1 LTGRHRSLERDLI
14 LPAVVLGLLAVA
26 GLGYTALE
34 FAREAEQ
41 LGREVRSIRTAN
53 DLLYDVNRRS
63 AEVDRAVLALRVL
76 HGRSSGDLEAIEQ
89 ENARAM
95 SEIAVLDL
103 GPRGTRLREEL
114 ALVRAAQ
121 HRAQEDLLKA
131 TLGGQEDGVQRAFV
145 QWDFAANRAAAL
157 LADLSG
163 LLVRRLDSTV
173 ADFEARRAKAFAT
186 FIAALV
192 AGPAAVALLAIRV
205 RRRFLTPLL
214 AMTAAAERI
223 ARERVIVQ
231 VRGADRRDELGT
243 LAAAFNQMTDD
254 LVHANGRLAG
264 ALRIRDEFLSI
275 ASHELKTPLTALQLQ
290 LQLAAREAAAAGRA
304 EPRWL
309 TGAQRQVKR
318 LDTLVSQLLDVT
330 RIRADRLPLER
341 RDVDLGEL
349 VAGVVDRFSGELE
362 RAGTR
367 LDLSASPGVAGHWD
381 PDRLDQVVT
390 NLLSNAVKY
399 GGGSPVSIAVADA
412 GDRAILT
419 VEDRGPGI
427 PPESRALVFE
437 PFERAADS
445 RAVGGLGL
453 GLFIA
458 RQIARAHGGDVRME
472 DMPHPGA
479 RFVVELPRA
488 RPIAPAHA
496 ARYAGGSPRT

>member
-1 LTGRHRSLERDLI
+1 LTRRRSLERDLI

-41 LGREVRSIRTAN
+41 LGREVRSVRTAN
-53 DLLYDVNRRS
+53 DLIYGVNRRS
-63 AEVDRAVLALRVL
+63 AEVDRAMLALRVL
-76 HGRSSGDLEAIEQ
+76 HGHSLNDLNAIER
-89 ENARAM
+89 ESERAM
-95 SEIAVLDL
+95 SELAALDL
-103 GPRGTRLREEL
+103 GPRGARLREAL
-114 ALVRAAQ
+114 ALARAVQ
-121 HRAQEDLLKA
+121 RRAQDDLLEA
-131 TLGGQEDGVQRAFV
+131 TLGGQEDAVQRAFV
-145 QWDFAANRAAAL
+145 RWDLAADRASAL
-157 LADLSG
+157 RTDLSA
-163 LLVRRLDSTV
+163 LLVRRLDGTV
-173 ADFEARRAKAFAT
+173 SDFEARRAKAFAA

-214 AMTAAAERI
+214 AMTAAAECI

-231 VRGADRRDELGT
+231 VHGADRRDELGT

-254 LVHANGRLAG
+254 LVHANERLAA

-275 ASHELKTPLTALQLQ
+275 ASHEVKTPLTALQLQ
-290 LQLAAREAAAAGRA
+290 LQLAAREVASAGRP

-309 TGAQRQVKR
+309 TGAQRQVRR

-330 RIRADRLPLER
+330 RIRAQRLSLER

-362 RAGTR
+362 RTGTR
-367 LDLSASPGVAGHWD
+367 LDLSTSPSVTGQWD

-399 GGGSPVSIAVADA
+399 GGGSPISIAVAGT
-412 GDRAILT
+412 GDRAVLA

-427 PPESRALVFE
+427 PQESRALVFE
-437 PFERAADS
+437 PFERAADP

-458 RQIARAHGGDVRME
+458 RQLARAHGGDIWME
-472 DMPHPGA
+472 DMPNPGA
-479 RFVVELPRA
+479 RFVVELPRT
-488 RPIAPAHA
+488 RPPQGA
-496 ARYAGGSPRT
+496 ARSRDRASDAS